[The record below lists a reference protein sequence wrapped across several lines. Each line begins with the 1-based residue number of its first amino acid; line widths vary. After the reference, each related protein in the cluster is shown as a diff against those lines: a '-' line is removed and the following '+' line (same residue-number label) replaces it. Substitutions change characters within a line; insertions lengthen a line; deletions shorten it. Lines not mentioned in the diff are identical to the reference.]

1 MEAGLQKPVT
11 AGLLVELAGRAGGVE
26 FWQSGPIGLKVGI
39 ISSVTTI
46 SMVTALAHWPAA
58 GVKV

>member
-46 SMVTALAHWPAA
+46 SMVTALAH
-58 GVKV
+58 